1 MTNLKFYT
9 STEVLKVFSK
19 LNRVKKIETLLEA
32 LDYMSQ
38 YNGRSK
44 TTCIALAMGYE
55 NSEGSDDTYQKVT

>member
-9 STEVLKVFSK
+9 STEVLKEFSK
-19 LNRVKKIETLLEA
+19 LNRVKKNETLLEA

-44 TTCIALAMGYE
+44 ITCIALAMGYE